1 MSQVSVFSDDHLNNK
16 CKSACWKNLGVLG
29 VWELSLLSVI
39 ENLSYFWSTLNPP
52 CSSDIVGCLVELSSP
67 DKNSMLCFKLSSL
80 SYWEQMLIY
89 PKSWWHRRLVWR
101 PFVAL
106 CLCCV
111 TDKTQKKNAS
121 LCQEKDSP
129 FIYFIK
135 YTMQSCWD
143 TWKPR
148 VEKQTGGWKQ
158 YPDSPEKFSNPSI
171 QWP

>member
-16 CKSACWKNLGVLG
+16 CKSARWKNLGVLG

-39 ENLSYFWSTLNPP
+39 ENLSCFWSTLDPP

-89 PKSWWHRRLVWR
+89 PKCWWHWRLVWR

-121 LCQEKDSP
+121 LCQEKNSP
-129 FIYFIK
+129 FIYFKK

-143 TWKPR
+143 TWKAR
-148 VEKQTGGWKQ
+148 VEKQTGGWK
-158 YPDSPEKFSNPSI
+158 
-171 QWP
+171 